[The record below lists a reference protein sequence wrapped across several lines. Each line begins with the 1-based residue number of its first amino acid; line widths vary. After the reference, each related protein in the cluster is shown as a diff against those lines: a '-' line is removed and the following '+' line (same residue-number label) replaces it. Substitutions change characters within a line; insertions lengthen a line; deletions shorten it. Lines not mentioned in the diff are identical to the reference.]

1 MRGKAINNFGFSIA
15 DFRLGK
21 QNECTKQSGF
31 DFCIFDPIIRN
42 QKWVGL
48 FAIVIAFT
56 MCGAMAQAQVKGKPR
71 LGVLTSAERQW
82 EGAVFREALRSLG
95 YIEGSNISIDVRS
108 AEGKLERMPEL
119 AAALVNSD
127 VDLILS
133 VNTPSTRAAIEA
145 TKTIPIVMTAVGD
158 PVGMGLVPSLARPGA
173 NVTGLSNMSG
183 DLAGKRLELLK
194 EAVPA
199 ARRIAVMMHPDDP
212 IVPIQVKDINATA
225 ARIGVALEIIPV
237 RDANELDHA
246 FQRALQWRAQALLR
260 LAGQAT
266 VIGPPTAELAL
277 KHRLP
282 SMLLIRQDV
291 EAGALMSYF
300 SDQQAM
306 FRRAA
311 IYVDKILKGAKPADL
326 PVEQPTKFEF
336 IINLKTAKQIGVT
349 IPPNLLARA
358 DRVIK

>member
-1 MRGKAINNFGFSIA
+1 MSGKVLVWLLTTIL
-15 DFRLGK
+15 LGTGAAAAQQRHK
-21 QNECTKQSGF
+21 L
-31 DFCIFDPIIRN
+31 IR
-42 QKWVGL
+42 V
-48 FAIVIAFT
+48 
-56 MCGAMAQAQVKGKPR
+56 
-71 LGVLTSAERQW
+71 GVLTPAERQW
-82 EGAVFREALRSLG
+82 EGAAFREALRSLG
-95 YIEGSNISIDVRS
+95 YVEGSNILIDVRS

-119 AAALVNSD
+119 ASALIHSGVD
-127 VDLILS
+127 VIVA
-133 VNTPSTRAAIEA
+133 VNTPGTRAAIEA
-145 TKTIPIVMTAVGD
+145 TKSVPIVMTAIGD
-158 PVGMGLVPSLARPGA
+158 PVGLGLVASLAQPGG

-194 EAVPA
+194 EVVPA

-225 ARIGVALEIIPV
+225 ARIGVTLELIPV
-237 RDANELDHA
+237 RQAEELESA
-246 FQRALQWRAQALLR
+246 FQKALHWRAQGLLR

-282 SMLLIRQDV
+282 AMLLVRQDV

-300 SDQQAM
+300 TDQQAL

-311 IYVDKILKGAKPADL
+311 TYVDKILKGAKPADL

-336 IINLKTAKQIGVT
+336 IINLKTAKRIGLT
-349 IPPNLLARA
+349 IPPNVLARA
-358 DRVIK
+358 DKVIR

>member
-1 MRGKAINNFGFSIA
+1 MSGKVLVWLLTTIL
-15 DFRLGK
+15 LG
-21 QNECTKQSGF
+21 T
-31 DFCIFDPIIRN
+31 
-42 QKWVGL
+42 
-48 FAIVIAFT
+48 
-56 MCGAMAQAQVKGKPR
+56 GAAEAQLKGKPKV
-71 LGVLTSAERQW
+71 GVLTPAERQW
-82 EGAVFREALRSLG
+82 EGAAFREGLRSLG
-95 YIEGSNISIDVRS
+95 YVEGSNILIEVRS

-119 AAALVNSD
+119 ASALIHSGV
-127 VDLILS
+127 VVIVA

-145 TKTIPIVMTAVGD
+145 TKSVPIVMTAIGD
-158 PVGMGLVPSLARPGA
+158 PVGLGLVASLAQPGG

-194 EAVPA
+194 EVVPA

-225 ARIGVALEIIPV
+225 ARIGVTLELIPV
-237 RDANELDHA
+237 RQAEELESA
-246 FQRALQWRAQALLR
+246 FQKALHWRAQGLLR

-282 SMLLIRQDV
+282 AMLLVRQDV

-300 SDQQAM
+300 TDQQAL

-311 IYVDKILKGAKPADL
+311 TYVDKILKGAKPADL
-326 PVEQPTKFEF
+326 PVEHRRSSS
-336 IINLKTAKQIGVT
+336 L
-349 IPPNLLARA
+349 
-358 DRVIK
+358 

>member
-1 MRGKAINNFGFSIA
+1 MSGKVLVWLLTTIL
-15 DFRLGK
+15 LGTGAAAAQQRHK
-21 QNECTKQSGF
+21 L
-31 DFCIFDPIIRN
+31 IR
-42 QKWVGL
+42 V
-48 FAIVIAFT
+48 
-56 MCGAMAQAQVKGKPR
+56 
-71 LGVLTSAERQW
+71 GVLTPAERQW
-82 EGAVFREALRSLG
+82 EGAAFREALLSLG
-95 YIEGSNISIDVRS
+95 YVEGSNILIDVRS

-119 AAALVNSD
+119 ASALIHSGVD
-127 VDLILS
+127 VIVA
-133 VNTPSTRAAIEA
+133 VNTPGTRAAIEA
-145 TKTIPIVMTAVGD
+145 TKSVPIVMTAIGD
-158 PVGMGLVPSLARPGA
+158 PVGLGLVASLAQPGG

-194 EAVPA
+194 EVVPA

-225 ARIGVALEIIPV
+225 ARIGVTLELIPV
-237 RDANELDHA
+237 RQAEELESA
-246 FQRALQWRAQALLR
+246 FQKALHWRAQGLLR

-282 SMLLIRQDV
+282 AMLLVRQDV

-300 SDQQAM
+300 TDQQAL

-311 IYVDKILKGAKPADL
+311 TYVDKILKGAKPADL

-336 IINLKTAKQIGVT
+336 IINLKTAKRIGLT
-349 IPPNLLARA
+349 IPPNVLARA
-358 DRVIK
+358 DKVIR